1 MWNHWNIPSNRFK
14 GTHQYGMSHNNLL
27 QRLLTREKNKI
38 NKEKNQYFCFKI
50 NKVLYNELL
59 NSTVHALKQGF
70 VYDISIHAQCLY
82 PIKIV
87 LFNFFCLQ
95 FRKHLSLFT
104 FKQGKGSKKVN
115 WAIAFCWSKFTKSR
129 QLVFLMIWNMPF
141 KSSNCQ
147 VLYSNF
153 EIILLFDHQDLI
165 HMSPNSCY
173 YFFYFHQVSC

>member
-1 MWNHWNIPSNRFK
+1 M
-14 GTHQYGMSHNNLL
+14 
-27 QRLLTREKNKI
+27 
-38 NKEKNQYFCFKI
+38 
-50 NKVLYNELL
+50 
-59 NSTVHALKQGF
+59 
-70 VYDISIHAQCLY
+70 
-82 PIKIV
+82 
-87 LFNFFCLQ
+87 FNFFCLH

-173 YFFYFHQVSC
+173 YFFYLPYPLVVEGGKFLQKKWCCVGGGITRYFDFINWVDNVNWPMLRVSKTDVLIKPFVRANTRRYNTQHL